1 MDLCPYKEKNMEIWM
16 GTTPEL
22 HINTLITACQSLCYI
37 AIYCTLYKAYCNHIF
52 GPELLEKVCINY
64 IVIFISAQILEI
76 SEFPDTLGP
85 LPQPLY
91 LCQHFQFFSNVPF
104 ELLLSCF
111 FHFY

>member
-52 GPELLEKVCINY
+52 GPEFLEKVCINY
-64 IVIFISAQILEI
+64 IVIFISAQILQI
-76 SEFPDTLGP
+76 SEFPHWG
-85 LPQPLY
+85 
-91 LCQHFQFFSNVPF
+91 LCPNPYTFVSLFSSSATF
-104 ELLLSCF
+104 LLNSC
-111 FHFY
+111 